1 MRVCVKCGHENAADV
16 DFCEQCGE
24 YLRWEPTRHIAAV
37 PPTPPAEAPP
47 AAPPPADA
55 GAQPPPAA
63 PPSDAPPP
71 PRASAPPVQE
81 PAAPQVRPDSV
92 LITLR
97 HPGDEGSG
105 TDSIATTVP
114 AGGQTS
120 LIALVRNQSGIVDNY
135 DLRLKGFPPEWW
147 TINPSTVY
155 LVPFGAAPTGYEQEV
170 EVRFHPPRA
179 PEAEARPWPI
189 MLAASSRATSVETGS
204 GRASVEIEPFLEIE
218 SELRPERA
226 KGRLKANYAVAVRN
240 KGNTPAD
247 VALAGADPDSA
258 LRFEFDQQEIPIE
271 PGKREGTA
279 FKIRPPNQIFFGR
292 PLDRR
297 FELSARARGTD
308 VAAMPRHGVM
318 VQKPWLPWWILI
330 AIPMIAVAIV
340 ALLLLLPDK
349 PVVVPDLAKAP
360 SVFEAEK
367 LLKEAGLELGDVTEE
382 QTADAEPGA
391 ILDQTPAAGE
401 EVDKGSTVEI
411 KVAVGTGQAE
421 VPKIVGLTLA
431 KADEKLRAAGF
442 TLGTVRPEPADPETE
457 KIKRQVPKAGTLV
470 QEGTAVNVFFEVP
483 EEEEATTA
491 VADTGADGGGAAV
504 VGVLAGLG
512 AAAAADQLAGA
523 GLNPIRILAFD
534 PEVEKGKIIR
544 TDPEDVESA
553 PKGSDVKLFV
563 SAGFPQ
569 VAFDFNGNVFL
580 MGGAAGKP
588 AKALAKSDDV
598 EEQPT
603 WNPSATLIA
612 YRRVSGDGGRIWLVD
627 PTKPQSARPLTS
639 KGFDDRRPAF
649 SPNGKVI
656 AFVRGNADRSD
667 YDLCFIRVDSKKGN
681 PRCIADP
688 EHNVSR
694 PAWAPD
700 GHAIL
705 VVSSDPVDAQ
715 QVELLEYT
723 SPNPS
728 SGKPPD
734 WISQGLVTDEMH
746 GKQPG
751 DQVVSSAWSPDGE
764 QVAFTANWGSG
775 VVRLFLAPAKDDELD
790 KGKPIEAVTG
800 CEVAW
805 RSDGLELAVTQ
816 RDAVCDQPG
825 TIIRVDPADPSKQV
839 VLTKAGASNP
849 AWNPLPPGG

>member
-1 MRVCVKCGHENAADV
+1 MRTCPKCGHENPLDN
-16 DFCEQCGE
+16 DFCEQCSE

-37 PPTPPAEAPP
+37 PPPPPAEAPP
-47 AAPPPADA
+47 GATPPADA
-55 GAQPPPAA
+55 A
-63 PPSDAPPP
+63 PPVGAPPP
-71 PRASAPPVQE
+71 PPPEAAPAPPAQQPVAQQ
-81 PAAPQVRPDSV
+81 APPDSV

-97 HPGDEGSG
+97 HPGEEGSG
-105 TDSIATTVP
+105 AESVATTVP
-114 AGGQTS
+114 AGGQTT

-170 EVRFHPPRA
+170 DVRFHPPRA
-179 PEAEARPWPI
+179 PEAEARAWPI
-189 MLAASSRATSVETGS
+189 MLAASSRATGAETGS

-226 KGRLKANYAVAVRN
+226 KGRLKANYAVAIRN
-240 KGNTPAD
+240 KGNTSAD
-247 VALAGADPDSA
+247 VAIAGADPDSA
-258 LRFEFDQQEIPIE
+258 LRFEFDQQEIPVA

-279 FKIRPPNQIFFGR
+279 FKVRPPNQIFFGR

-297 FELSARARGTD
+297 FELSSRARGTD
-308 VAAMPRHGVM
+308 VAAIPRHGVM

-330 AIPMIAVAIV
+330 AIPLIVVGIV
-340 ALLLLLPDK
+340 ALLALRPEK
-349 PVVVPDLAKAP
+349 PVVVPDVTKAEN
-360 SVFEAEK
+360 VFEAEK

-382 QTADAEPGA
+382 AAAEATPGS

-411 KVAVGTGQAE
+411 KVAVGTGEAE

-431 KADEKLRAAGF
+431 KADETLRAAGF
-442 TLGTVRPEPADPETE
+442 SLGTVRPEPTDPETE
-457 KIKRQVPKAGTLV
+457 KIKRQVPKAGTLAK
-470 QEGTAVNVFFEVP
+470 EGTAVNVFFEVP
-483 EEEEATTA
+483 EEEPTTA
-491 VADTGADGGGAAV
+491 AAETENDIVGGSAGEVAKKLADD
-504 VGVLAGLG
+504 GL
-512 AAAAADQLAGA
+512 DPVQ
-523 GLNPIRILAFD
+523 ILAFSPD
-534 PEVEKGKIIR
+534 VEKGKVIR

-553 PKGSDVKLFV
+553 PKGSEVKLFV

-588 AKALAKSDDV
+588 KELAKSDDV
-598 EEQPT
+598 EEQPA

-612 YRRVSGDGGRIWLVD
+612 YRRVTGDGGRIWLVD
-627 PTKPQSARPLTS
+627 PTKPQSARPLTN

-649 SPNGKVI
+649 SPEGKVI

-667 YDLCFIRVDSKKGN
+667 YDLCFIRVDSKKGS
-681 PRCIADP
+681 PRCITDP

-705 VVSSDPVDAQ
+705 VVASDPGDTQ
-715 QVELLEYT
+715 QVELLQFT

-746 GKQPG
+746 GKRPG
-751 DQVVSSAWSPDGE
+751 DQVVSAAWSPDGE

-775 VVRLFLAPAKDDELD
+775 VVRLFLAPSKNDELD
-790 KGKPIEAVTG
+790 KGKPVEAVTG

-825 TIIRVDPADPSKQV
+825 TIIRVDPANPREQV

-849 AWNPLPPGG
+849 AWNPLPPGT